1 MWGADMPETLII
13 LDFGSQYSQLIARSV
28 REARVYTELLPY
40 DTPQHVI
47 EALNSR
53 GFILSWGT

>member
-1 MWGADMPETLII
+1 MPETLII
-13 LDFGSQYSQLIARSV
+13 LDFGSQYSQLIARSA

-47 EALNSR
+47 EALNSM
-53 GFILSWGT
+53 GFILSGGT